1 MRILIISGQA
11 WAIDIARHAEVSL
24 YLWGSQPGVCNA
36 LRRHEQV
43 VICCW
48 LLIILNDND
57 KW

>member
-11 WAIDIARHAEVSL
+11 WAIDIAHDTEVSL

-57 KW
+57 